1 MKLSSNDKVYLENG
15 EHLGN
20 LSRYVL
26 DPKTKKV
33 ASIVIKHGVLEPTE
47 YVVPID
53 WVDHVDD
60 AGIHLKSV
68 PVSKPEEL
76 TRFTEDEYIITD
88 EHALQDRGYVSDDM
102 VSNYY
107 YYPSLPFGSA
117 GILRP
122 FETYTNSSA
131 RTAPTP
137 AHMGLPEE
145 GEEPVVDETKENIP
159 DGDYA
164 LKEGARVLSHDE
176 KHVGNVDKLIFNPEN
191 HQVTHLVVS
200 RGLLLKERKVV
211 PVDWID
217 YADADSVYLTVNTDL
232 MGRLPDYQ
240 E

>member
-1 MKLSSNDKVYLENG
+1 MKLSSNDKVYMENG
-15 EHLGN
+15 DHIGN

-26 DPKTKKV
+26 EPKTKRV
-33 ASIVIKHGVLEPTE
+33 ASIVIKHGLLEPTE
-47 YVVPID
+47 YIVPMEWI
-53 WVDHVDD
+53 DHVDET
-60 AGIHLKSV
+60 GIHLKTV

-88 EHALQDRGYVSDDM
+88 EHALLDKGYVSDDM

-107 YYPSLPFGSA
+107 YYPNLPFGTA
-117 GILRP
+117 GVMRP
-122 FETYTNSSA
+122 IETYTNSASM
-131 RTAPTP
+131 TAPTP
-137 AHMGLPEE
+137 AHLGLPVE

-159 DGDYA
+159 PDDYA

-176 KHVGNVDKLIFNPEN
+176 KHVGNVDKLILNPADN
-191 HQVTHLVVS
+191 KVTHMVVS

-217 YADADSVYLTVNTDL
+217 FADADSVYLTVNSDL

-240 E
+240 